1 MSRLFITQRE
11 LDFIADT
18 AKELIKDVVGQKIYY
33 YRVREDLTTTHEFY
47 EESVEKIF
55 DHPVE
60 LEARVKYQKQDIV
73 TNKFGIDARRT
84 IEVDI
89 QYSDLIDKDIEVR
102 MGDFFSYDTSFFE
115 ISTAT
120 SISVIYGQVEHIN
133 SMKVIGLQ
141 SRDGIISLYT
151 HGPTDERLTDNDSV
165 QKIFVL
171 QRGFSEN
178 DAGVTNDSRRL
189 KKKGKIETIAEAP
202 VQVSPKADSENG
214 IESSFYGEDA

>member
-11 LDFIADT
+11 LDFISDT

-47 EESVEKIF
+47 EESIEKVF

-60 LEARVKYQKQDIV
+60 LEARVKYQKQDI
-73 TNKFGIDARRT
+73 TSNKFGIDARRT

-89 QYSDLIDKDIEVR
+89 QYMDLIDKDIEVR

-115 ISTAT
+115 IANAS

-133 SMKVIGLQ
+133 SLKLTGIQ
-141 SRDGIISLYT
+141 SRNGIISLEI
-151 HGPTDERLTDNDSV
+151 HGPTDERLLDNDSV

-171 QRGFSEN
+171 QRGFEEN
-178 DAGVTNDSRRL
+178 DQGLTNDVRRL
-189 KKKGKIETIAEAP
+189 KQKGKVETIAQAP
-202 VQVSPKADSENG
+202 VQVSPKADEENG
-214 IESSFYGEDA
+214 TESSFYGDDA

>member
-18 AKELIKDVVGQKIYY
+18 TKELIKDVVGQKIYY

-55 DHPVE
+55 DPPVE
-60 LEARVKYQKQDIV
+60 LEGRVKYQKQDI
-73 TNKFGIDARRT
+73 TATKFGIDARRT

-115 ISTAT
+115 ISNST

-133 SMKVIGLQ
+133 SMKMIGIQ
-141 SRDGIISLYT
+141 SRNGIISVKV

-178 DAGVTNDSRRL
+178 EIGETNDSRRL
-189 KKKGKIETIAEAP
+189 INKGKIEPIISNP

-214 IESSFYGEDA
+214 IESSFYGEDS